1 MAATARCVLSF
12 DPQGGIKRE
21 SDQLSRVPKPAGT
34 DVLTGEGFGQA
45 GPREPCTREDMVGR
59 GGANLQMPPQA
70 VSLGGRPQIPLKP
83 SDIPYHSAH
92 GLRIRVL
99 VQGGKGGSR
108 HQGGKTVRGQAA
120 RVAVSGRPQ
129 APPVRTPPGT
139 TSFLAGMP
147 HGELRFL
154 TSRVKA
160 WAQRRSLFP
169 SGSAPTLHHPLALGD
184 RRRATHTWRRQGPQR
199 GRGRVCRREGSDRP
213 AGKRIKD

>member
-1 MAATARCVLSF
+1 M
-12 DPQGGIKRE
+12 
-21 SDQLSRVPKPAGT
+21 
-34 DVLTGEGFGQA
+34 
-45 GPREPCTREDMVGR
+45 
-59 GGANLQMPPQA
+59 
-70 VSLGGRPQIPLKP
+70 
-83 SDIPYHSAH
+83 
-92 GLRIRVL
+92 
-99 VQGGKGGSR
+99 
-108 HQGGKTVRGQAA
+108 
-120 RVAVSGRPQ
+120 SGRPQ

-184 RRRATHTWRRQGPQR
+184 RWRATHTWRRQGPQR